1 MQISNVLPKLSAR
14 WSSNWK
20 TRQLSRRLGNL
31 ALGFLGYLIMT
42 ILMMGVT
49 AGIIINLVASR
60 LQYPAIQFLAIVFLC
75 LLGIITAH
83 SFDADED
90 RFVQN
95 KIYDEAERIETNTAS
110 PEIYEL
116 RKAVEELTDRVGHS

>member
-1 MQISNVLPKLSAR
+1 MQISNVLPKLTER

-20 TRQLSRRLGNL
+20 ARQLSRRLGNL

-49 AGIIINLVASR
+49 AGIIINLVAYR
-60 LQYPAIQFLAIVFLC
+60 FQYPAIQFLAIVFLC

-90 RFVQN
+90 RYLQN
-95 KIYDEAERIETNTAS
+95 KIYDEQERIEQNTAS

>member
-1 MQISNVLPKLSAR
+1 
-14 WSSNWK
+14 
-20 TRQLSRRLGNL
+20 
-31 ALGFLGYLIMT
+31 
-42 ILMMGVT
+42 
-49 AGIIINLVASR
+49 